1 MGQNN
6 AVKTNFDLWGTSGA
20 KSCCKYAVCL
30 KDGCIAVGRSGGTY
44 LGHKWFKMCF
54 IPFQSF

>member
-44 LGHKWFKMCF
+44 LGHKWF
-54 IPFQSF
+54 